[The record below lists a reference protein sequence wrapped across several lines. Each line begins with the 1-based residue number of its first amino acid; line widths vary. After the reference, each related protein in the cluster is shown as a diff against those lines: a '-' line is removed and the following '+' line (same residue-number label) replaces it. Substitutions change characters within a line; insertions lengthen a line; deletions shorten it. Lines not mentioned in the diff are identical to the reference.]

1 MIPYGLYVMTAEDKD
16 NRISAISI
24 INACL
29 WGIGWNLIELR
40 IKKLLRRMVATP
52 LKKSVFLLSHGLN
65 RMFISAAEL
74 LLLYV
79 FAHFYFDIT
88 IQGSLL
94 ALSLIFL
101 SGYSAFAGIA
111 VLISSRAENTQSG
124 NGLINSVTLP
134 MFILSGIFFSYHNF
148 PNWIIPYVEVLPLT
162 ILTNSLESTL

>member
-1 MIPYGLYVMTAEDKD
+1 
-16 NRISAISI
+16 
-24 INACL
+24 
-29 WGIGWNLIELR
+29 
-40 IKKLLRRMVATP
+40 MVATP

-94 ALSLIFL
+94 ALGLIFL

-111 VLISSRAENTQSG
+111 VLISSRVENTQSG
-124 NGLINSVTLP
+124 NGLINSVSLP

-148 PNWIIPYVEVLPLT
+148 PDWLIPYVEVLPLT
-162 ILTNSLESTL
+162 ILTNSLRGVITEESDWLKPSSRLLAYLG